1 MSLFDECKQELHH
14 LLGEVS
20 ELYSETSSLISQV
33 QDVSSFGLDGI
44 DIKRSWQ
51 GTDKKFKRLILRI
64 KYKAEELSMFSDQRI
79 FSQQQADYIRE
90 LWSTVLAKI
99 QVTSSMIKDAINILR
114 SNNFLVDVILWFE
127 ELWDSIQAALRVA
140 AKVIIQGVALVLGGS
155 LEPIFL
161 PGSIDSNY

>member
-1 MSLFDECKQELHH
+1 MQLFDECKQELDH
-14 LLGEVS
+14 LLGEVDGLHRETFSLMS
-20 ELYSETSSLISQV
+20 EV
-33 QDVSSFGLDGI
+33 QDVSTFGLDGI
-44 DIKRSWQ
+44 DIKRSWE
-51 GTDKKFKRLILRI
+51 GTDKKFRRLILRI

-79 FSQQQADYIRE
+79 FSEQQATEIRE
-90 LWSTVLAKI
+90 IWNAVLAKI

-127 ELWDSIQAALRVA
+127 ELWESIQVALRVA